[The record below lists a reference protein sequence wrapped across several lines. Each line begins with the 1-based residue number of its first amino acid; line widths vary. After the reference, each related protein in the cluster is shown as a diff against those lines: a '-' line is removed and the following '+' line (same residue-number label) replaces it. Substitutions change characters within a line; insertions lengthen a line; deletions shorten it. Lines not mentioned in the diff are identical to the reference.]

1 MIEIKRRPQAASS
14 PRKSFA
20 GAYHA
25 IYRAIAEYHEQHYP
39 PRLTDEYWQSAI
51 EGIKALSIRFEG
63 EAYAKALIHA
73 VFAELEAEYKRVRDA
88 EPGEQ
93 QAAV

>member
-1 MIEIKRRPQAASS
+1 MIEIKRRPQAASGS
-14 PRKSFA
+14 RKSFA

-63 EAYAKALIHA
+63 EAYAKALKNPA
-73 VFAELEAEYKRVRDA
+73 VPTLSKCWHICLIS
-88 EPGEQ
+88 
-93 QAAV
+93 

>member
-51 EGIKALSIRFEG
+51 EGIKAISIRFEG
-63 EAYAKALIHA
+63 EACC
-73 VFAELEAEYKRVRDA
+73 
-88 EPGEQ
+88 PGRLSSCW
-93 QAAV
+93 A